1 VSPPQSE
8 SRSSL
13 GNLGVDGSVMED
25 DSDEEELE
33 MITDQDEV
41 DTKLDLAVA
50 YQAMEDLDGAREILN
65 EVIAEGNEEQIAEA
79 KKLLDE
85 WGDS

>member
-1 VSPPQSE
+1 M
-8 SRSSL
+8 
-13 GNLGVDGSVMED
+13 DD

-41 DTKLDLAVA
+41 STKLDLAVA
-50 YQAMEDLDGAREILN
+50 YQAMEDLDGAREILQ
-65 EVIAEGNEEQIAEA
+65 EVIAEGNEEQVAEA
-79 KKLLDE
+79 KRLLEE